1 MMLNR
6 NTHDTILEL
15 NMARPP
21 VNALNME
28 LIKALHQQIDLAM
41 ADGFDA
47 IIISGQP
54 EIFSAGLDVPKL
66 LGFNRQQMVEFWIEF
81 MSLLKCIALSPIPI
95 VAAITGHSPAG
106 GAVIALPCDYR
117 IMAHGIEKGPY
128 KIGLNEVQVGLV
140 VPPVIYQSLVRLTGE
155 RQAAQLV
162 VEGLLIDS
170 EKALA
175 CGMVDELQDTKD
187 VIEGALKWCHR
198 HLSLPR
204 QAMLKTRAMA
214 RKSLME
220 SYSGADYFNVEDFV
234 EHWFHDSTQTV
245 LQMLVERLGK
255 H

>member
-1 MMLNR
+1 MLNR

-15 NMARPP
+15 NMARAP
-21 VNALNME
+21 VNALNGE
-28 LIKALHQQIDLAM
+28 LVNALHKQIDSAL

-54 EIFSAGLDVPKL
+54 EMFSAGLDVPEL
-66 LGFNRQQMVEFWIEF
+66 LSFNRQAMKSFWVEF
-81 MSLLKCIALSPIPI
+81 MSLLRCIALSPIPV

-140 VPPVIYQSLVRLTGE
+140 VPPVIYQNLVRLTGE
-155 RQAAQLV
+155 RRATRLV

-170 EKALA
+170 EAALA
-175 CGMVDELQDTKD
+175 CGMVDELEDTKE
-187 VIEGALKWCHR
+187 VVTAALTWCRR
-198 HLSLPR
+198 HLALPR

-214 RKSLME
+214 RQSMMDA
-220 SYSGADYFNVEDFV
+220 YSSADYFNVDGFV
-234 EHWFHDSTQTV
+234 DHWFHDSTQTV
-245 LQMLVERLGK
+245 LQMLVARLGK
-255 H
+255 N